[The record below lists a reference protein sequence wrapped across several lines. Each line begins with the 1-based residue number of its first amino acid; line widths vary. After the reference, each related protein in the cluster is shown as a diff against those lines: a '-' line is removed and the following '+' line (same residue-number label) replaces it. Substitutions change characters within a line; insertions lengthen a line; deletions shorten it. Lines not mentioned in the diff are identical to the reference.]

1 MKVPRGIRNNN
12 PGNIRL
18 GAKWQGLSKEQPDAS
33 FCTFTEHKY
42 GLRALMKLLLTYAH
56 KYHLDSVREI
66 ISRWA
71 PPNENDTNAY
81 IRRVAQWIRVNPDS
95 PLDLTERTAMT
106 RLAQA
111 IVMHENGQ
119 PPEELPDAW
128 YTDDQYNEAFN
139 LLFPKGK

>member
-1 MKVPRGIRNNN
+1 MKVPRGIRNHN

-18 GAKWQGLSKEQPDAS
+18 GSKWQGLAKEQPDAS
-33 FCTFTEHKY
+33 FCTFTKAQY
-42 GLRALMKLLLTYAH
+42 GLRALMKLLLTYSH

-128 YTDDQYNEAFN
+128 YTDAQYNEAFD
-139 LLFPKGK
+139 LLFKK